1 MDENEEKQRKELCL
15 AQCHLIKG
23 DYTILCDREE
33 TTKSIISIIKALE
46 NGYQLIRLEQF
57 IDAINEL
64 AEIRVH
70 SNGNNEDY
78 LKALEDV
85 AQELRKAI

>member
-46 NGYQLIRLEQF
+46 KGYQLIKLEQF
-57 IDAINEL
+57 IDAINKL
-64 AEIRVH
+64 ATAKVRCDGDNDE
-70 SNGNNEDY
+70 Y
-78 LKALEDV
+78 LQALEDV
-85 AQELRKAI
+85 VDELRKAI

>member
-33 TTKSIISIIKALE
+33 TTKSIISII
-46 NGYQLIRLEQF
+46 NG
-57 IDAINEL
+57 
-64 AEIRVH
+64 
-70 SNGNNEDY
+70 
-78 LKALEDV
+78 
-85 AQELRKAI
+85 